1 METFLIIDGNNLL
14 FQMFFGMPSKIYN
27 KKGETIHATIG
38 FISFVLKQVKVYGAN
53 KVCVVFD
60 YDGSSDRKEEYSE
73 YKNNRFTDW
82 ESLPQDEVPFFEEEK
97 IKRCLS
103 YLGIKYIDSINME
116 ADDVIASL
124 TYLFNKDHK
133 VIISSFDSDFFQL
146 INENTAVL
154 RYRGKAS
161 LLYDINLFKEKM
173 GFDPSKYVFYKSLVG
188 DSSDNIKGIKGIGK
202 VRATNIVN
210 SCSNFS
216 EFLAKNS
223 TLLPKSMSINIEECR
238 NIYNRNE
245 KLIKLNYISSI
256 VYSIEEFNYS
266 KEKIKLTNSQVLS
279 ACNIF
284 NE

>member
-1 METFLIIDGNNLL
+1 MMDQMKEKKSIANIKIIDSLIGIVYLSMKFL
-14 FQMFFGMPSKIYN
+14 SM
-27 KKGETIHATIG
+27 KKR
-38 FISFVLKQVKVYGAN
+38 KQ
-53 KVCVVFD
+53 
-60 YDGSSDRKEEYSE
+60 
-73 YKNNRFTDW
+73 
-82 ESLPQDEVPFFEEEK
+82 
-97 IKRCLS
+97 KRCLS

-146 INENTAVL
+146 INENTSVL

-161 LLYDINLFKEKM
+161 LLYNIDLFKEKM
-173 GFDPSKYVFYKSLVG
+173 RFEPSKYVFYKCLVG
-188 DSSDNIKGIKGIGK
+188 DTSDNIKGIKGIGK

-210 SCSNFS
+210 SCSDFS

-223 TLLPKSMSINIEECR
+223 TLLPKSMSINIEVCR

-245 KLIKLNYISSI
+245 KLIKLNYIDSI
-256 VYSIEEFNYS
+256 VYNIEEFNYD
-266 KEKIKLTNSQVLS
+266 KEKIELTNSQVLS
-279 ACNIF
+279 SCNIF